1 MHFITLL
8 RYGAPL
14 RHAPFEAPASRM
26 GSTESRSGI
35 SRRDNAGSSRESFRE
50 AEPRAR
56 HDGAELRHEERSESR
71 IGFCAAWVFSGLLV
85 LSFGAPLVRADDDS
99 GIVATSAAPETL
111 DQRLARQVDVVARD
125 VPLRTFVITLAKQ
138 QGLELR
144 FEEKEIAAQSIPLDR
159 PVSVTKR
166 GLPVMRILER
176 TLKKYGLEPRVEGG
190 VVVIGCLRAQPTG
203 DGRGKADVDPPP
215 GLPKFRVIRVDNDRG
230 ARWDIGEIE
239 IDPGFVPDDPKR
251 PLVAKGLIFSCL
263 VDADSPEHLAER
275 FQKHLADQI
284 GADHAICGISDEQWD
299 KLRLA
304 GKREIQ
310 AHLRQVD
317 RLCERCAEHFDSSNA
332 TVEIPAALFDEARN
346 LSIARHR
353 GLFHPDSLFEK
364 TRGRILTPAQKR
376 KLQAVS
382 ALRDAGAA
390 VKFRTDLRPGIREV
404 HLSTRPVTDALLS
417 NLTELPELEA
427 LSLDSTQVTDDG
439 LVHFELLQ
447 QLTWVDLN
455 RTKVGDNGLKHV
467 ARLARLERLELQGT
481 QVTDA
486 GIEHIL
492 ALKHL
497 KSVDISKTQITEV
510 GVARLQTALPGLNV
524 IR

>member
-1 MHFITLL
+1 MRLVAPSAP

-14 RHAPFEAPASRM
+14 RH
-26 GSTESRSGI
+26 
-35 SRRDNAGSSRESFRE
+35 
-50 AEPRAR
+50 
-56 HDGAELRHEERSESR
+56 EENR
-71 IGFCAAWVFSGLLV
+71 IGFCAAWIFAGLLG
-85 LSFGAPLVRADDDS
+85 LSFGAELIRADDDR
-99 GIVATSAAPETL
+99 GVNAASAAPETL
-111 DQRLARQVDVVARD
+111 EQRLARQVDVVVRD

-138 QGLELR
+138 QGIEVR

-166 GLPVMRILER
+166 GLTVIRILEP
-176 TLKKYGLEPRVEGG
+176 TLKKYGLEPRVEEG
-190 VVVIGCLRAQPTG
+190 VVVIGCMRAQPAG
-203 DGRGKADVDPPP
+203 EGRAKADVDPPP
-215 GLPKFRVIRVDNDRG
+215 ELPRLRVFRVENDRG
-230 ARWDIGEIE
+230 ARWDNGEIE
-239 IDPGFVPDDPKR
+239 IDPGFAPDDPKR
-251 PLVAKGLIFSCL
+251 HLVAKGLIFSSL
-263 VDADSPEHLAER
+263 VGADSPEHLAER
-275 FQKHLADQI
+275 FQKQLAEQI

-304 GKREIQ
+304 GKGEIQ

-317 RLCERCAEHFDSSNA
+317 RLCERCAEHFDSSIA

-404 HLSTRPVTDALLS
+404 HLSARPVTDAVLS
-417 NLTELPELEA
+417 NLTELPDLEA
-427 LSLDSTQVTDDG
+427 LSLDATEVSDDG
-439 LVHFELLQ
+439 LANLEAML
-447 QLTWVDLN
+447 QLTWLDLN
-455 RTKVGDNGLKHV
+455 RTKVGDTGLKHV
-467 ARLARLERLELQGT
+467 ARLARIERLELQST
-481 QVTDA
+481 RVTDA
-486 GIEHIL
+486 GIEHLL

-497 KSVDISKTQITEV
+497 KSLDISKTAVTEV
-510 GVARLQTALPGLNV
+510 GVAKLQTAFPGLDV